1 MISFHKDGIP
11 YCYPVPKEIADEVKE
26 TPGDPVAS
34 SRMVPHL
41 ERLAAGLAAGGV
53 RAETMANLISL
64 QLDALDKPF
73 QGTLSRARRMLAAA
87 MPPPTAMVSNSTL
100 VRPSRSASARGVTF
114 IPTDTSAV
122 RAPATARLTKLDVLL
137 VNMDEHMLGV
147 EMIDA
152 VLTAFTRR
160 FHIELTG
167 RNRLSPD
174 TLVGYVT
181 WIDHVLEHVNEA
193 LGLTRKGRENKPLRV
208 HMRMLESFIER
219 QIKRTWDEL

>member
-53 RAETMANLISL
+53 RAETMANLISH

-73 QGTLSRARRMLAAA
+73 QGTLSRTRRMLAAA

-100 VRPSRSASARGVTF
+100 FTPSASAQGLTF
-114 IPTDTSAV
+114 IPTGTSAV
-122 RAPATARLTKLDVLL
+122 RAQDTARITKLDVLL

-152 VLTAFTRR
+152 VLTAFHRR

-167 RNRLSPD
+167 RDRLSPD

-181 WIDHVLEHVNEA
+181 WIDHVLEHVNKT
-193 LGLTRKGRENKPLRV
+193 LRLTRKGRENKPLQV

-219 QIKRTWDEL
+219 QIKRIWDEL